1 MKDQLWF
8 MKDQLWF
15 IAATGGGLLVSVL
28 CSDKHSLGLAAARLA
43 AGLFCS
49 VFLTDI
55 LIDWMDLDPVTYR
68 NGVAGLMSMCGYA
81 ITRFL
86 ANLNARVIID
96 LIKSFRGVK

>member
-1 MKDQLWF
+1 

-15 IAATGGGLLVSVL
+15 IAATGGGLVVSVL
-28 CSDKHSLGLAAARLA
+28 CSDKHSFGLAAARVA

-49 VFLTDI
+49 IFLTDI
-55 LIDWMDLDPVTYR
+55 LIDWMDLDPTTYR
-68 NGVAGLMSMCGYA
+68 NGVAGLMSMSGYA

-86 ANLNARVIID
+86 ANLHARVIVD